1 MTPTPS
7 SATLPDFVRLLA
19 AADDAAHG
27 IATVLEQLAPALGVA
42 RLTLETENGD
52 AASGAAPGT
61 GERADAR
68 PVRVPVMAG
77 ETRVGTL
84 VVHGTTALLPHAA
97 ALVGDVAALLA
108 VAISRDAYLHD
119 LEQELTARVREV
131 ADQRAFIECIVD
143 SLPLGL
149 YVVDRQYRIQ
159 AWNHKRETGLQGVA
173 RADAVGR
180 SIFEVLNRQ
189 PAALLKKEF
198 DEVFASGRLQQ
209 FQMESNAF
217 GTTRTFRISKIPMRM
232 GGRDVTHVITIG
244 EDLTDWRAALDRT
257 AQAEKLA
264 ALGQLAAG
272 VMHEI
277 NNPLATIAACA
288 ESMAMQAETGT
299 GAPPAELLHIIDLE
313 VQRCKKIVNGL
324 LDFSRPKAQG
334 RDAFDLN
341 TVVQQG
347 LFLLQ
352 HHPRF
357 KRVKVDTELEAN
369 GLLMVEGD
377 ADQLVQV
384 LIALAMNAFD
394 ASPEQGRVVIRTR
407 FAPADGLLPAVFEVE
422 DNGPGIP
429 RTLQAKVFEPFF
441 TTKAPGQGPGLGLA
455 ICYGIVADHGG
466 TLELVSPGGPGAN
479 FRVSLPV
486 LGAAGNAARDALG
499 TLAALN
505 AAEQP

>member
-1 MTPTPS
+1 
-7 SATLPDFVRLLA
+7 
-19 AADDAAHG
+19 
-27 IATVLEQLAPALGVA
+27 
-42 RLTLETENGD
+42 
-52 AASGAAPGT
+52 
-61 GERADAR
+61 
-68 PVRVPVMAG
+68 
-77 ETRVGTL
+77 
-84 VVHGTTALLPHAA
+84 
-97 ALVGDVAALLA
+97 
-108 VAISRDAYLHD
+108 
-119 LEQELTARVREV
+119 
-131 ADQRAFIECIVD
+131 
-143 SLPLGL
+143 
-149 YVVDRQYRIQ
+149 
-159 AWNHKRETGLQGVA
+159 
-173 RADAVGR
+173 
-180 SIFEVLNRQ
+180 
-189 PAALLKKEF
+189 
-198 DEVFASGRLQQ
+198 
-209 FQMESNAF
+209 
-217 GTTRTFRISKIPMRM
+217 M

-244 EDLTDWRAALDRT
+244 EDITDWRAALDRT

-288 ESMAMQAETGT
+288 ESMAMQGETET

-334 RDAFDLN
+334 RESFDLN

-357 KRVKVDTELEAN
+357 KRVKVVTELEAN

-384 LIALAMNAFD
+384 LIALAMNALD

-407 FAPADGLLPAVFEVE
+407 FAHAAELLQAVFEVE
-422 DNGPGIP
+422 DEGPGIP

-441 TTKAPGQGPGLGLA
+441 TTKAPGQGTGLGLA
-455 ICYGIVADHGG
+455 ICYGIVVDHGG
-466 TLELVSPGGPGAN
+466 TLELVSAEGQGAN

-505 AAEQP
+505 AAERS